1 MVKNKRA
8 KVTKTNANR
17 KNVQKETQSKLEE
30 PKPTPQPEL
39 SEEEQSENE
48 QLDSSA
54 EESDVS
60 DAEQAALDSKLVEE
74 LESSSGEDSSEEEE
88 EEEEEEDDDDDDD
101 EPSQDPF
108 SGGKNKVL
116 LNAEKEEA
124 LKQRTDKIKHRRANE
139 PAGTATKP
147 GVIYLGRIPHGFYED
162 EMRGYFSQF
171 GTVTRLRLSRNKKV
185 RNA

>member
-54 EESDVS
+54 EERDVS

-88 EEEEEEDDDDDDD
+88 EEEEDDDDDD